1 MKRILCLMGQ
11 LCLRSSYYT
20 TRLSTMV
27 VATTLFMCLLAVQPR
42 VFGAS
47 TASFGSNDVLAL
59 NVGDSVPDKWWNMP
73 LTLWTAADDRSATM
87 TLGDHRGKAII
98 LDFWAT
104 WCANCLYGMPDLFDL
119 QAKYGDDILT
129 LPVTYEKTD
138 YVSRFV
144 GASSYDR
151 LVEVKPVFR
160 TVTDNRAFFEY
171 FPLNKS
177 LPLIVVISQDGTI
190 DAIMNSKM
198 LTEEYVG
205 GVVSGSERYAPLK
218 RSRIEQMPPLLEF
231 SLEDVKQYKPIFY
244 TSLTGE
250 IDGAESLRNVVR
262 DSVHGTVR
270 TLLSNHTI
278 LELYAAGRYGET
290 QRDFA
295 FASSGRENRVIL
307 EVKDPDKYLHHYDE
321 SLGTRTVFDL
331 AWRRANRYTY
341 ESVMPLEDADEVQV
355 RLVDDLNRFLGLN
368 GRIENRK
375 VNVYVLALNEQFDQ
389 DCLRTDGPMLLINN
403 GWRTGRSIQDTL
415 VGANPAGYTTY
426 IENMGMRSIPA
437 QISFTFDRLLGNPY
451 FPAPIIIDETG
462 IEPQMLVSIGFSD
475 KPDPTREELVENL
488 RRQGFELTIEE
499 REIPM
504 FVLTQPGFEATPG
517 EKLVLTRFGYLPESH
532 LDRIALKP

>member
-59 NVGDSVPDKWWNMP
+59 NVGDSVPDEWWNMP
-73 LTLWTAADDRSATM
+73 LTLWTAANDRSEAM
-87 TLGDHRGKAII
+87 TLGEHRGKVII

-218 RSRIEQMPPLLEF
+218 RSRIEQIPPLLEF
-231 SLEDVKQYKPIFY
+231 SLDDVRQYKPVFY
-244 TSLTGE
+244 TALTGE
-250 IDGAESLRNVVR
+250 IDGAESLKEIVR
-262 DSVHGTVR
+262 DSANATVR
-270 TLLSNHTI
+270 TLLANHTV
-278 LELYAAGRYGET
+278 LELYGAGRYGEE
-290 QRDFA
+290 QRNFA
-295 FASSGRENRVIL
+295 FAGPGKENRTVL
-307 EVKDPDKYLHHYDE
+307 EVKDPDRYLHHIDE
-321 SLGTRTVFDL
+321 RTGTRTVFNLD
-331 AWRRANRYTY
+331 WRRKNRYTY
-341 ESVMPLEDADEVQV
+341 ESVMPLVEADAIQRRIVH
-355 RLVDDLNRFLGLN
+355 DLNRFFGLN
-368 GRIENRK
+368 GRITNK
-375 VNVYVLALNEQFDQ
+375 VVEVWVLRANERLQLNSEGEFLSVNDGWVRDRAGEDVYVGPNEHGFPHYVNHIDSRFLSTSLIGILNQRQSGF
-389 DCLRTDGPMLLINN
+389 I
-403 GWRTGRSIQDTL
+403 
-415 VGANPAGYTTY
+415 A
-426 IENMGMRSIPA
+426 
-437 QISFTFDRLLGNPY
+437 PY
-451 FPAPIIIDETG
+451 IIDEMDLEEEWKISYG
-462 IEPQMLVSIGFSD
+462 LPAFDELNSIQEVFD
-475 KPDPTREELVENL
+475 VLEA
-488 RRQGFELTIEE
+488 QGLSLTIEE

-504 FVLTQPGFEATPG
+504 FVLTEPGYEAKPG